1 VIYLKDF
8 RLTTASLETIQKII
22 NDDIKK
28 IKLHWQMYLIILL
41 PLAFIIVFHYAPMYG
56 VQLAFKK
63 FYVTKGITGS
73 PWVGLR
79 YFKQFFISP
88 SNMRIIL
95 NTLSISFYTMVAGFP
110 FPILLAI
117 GLNEIQ
123 SRLFKKSAQMITYAP
138 YFISTVVMVGIIIQ
152 VLEPRIGILNKL
164 VTELGGT
171 AVNYMGKPEYFKSVY
186 VWSEVW
192 QKTGYSAVIYVAAL
206 ASVSQEL
213 IEASIIDGASRLQK
227 IWHVDIPG
235 IMPTI
240 TIILIVNFGFIMS
253 VGFEKIFLMQNTPNA
268 SSSEIISTYVY
279 KVGLISSDFSFATAV
294 GLFNS
299 IVNLILLA
307 TANFFARRFSETS
320 LW

>member
-1 VIYLKDF
+1 MIYLKDF